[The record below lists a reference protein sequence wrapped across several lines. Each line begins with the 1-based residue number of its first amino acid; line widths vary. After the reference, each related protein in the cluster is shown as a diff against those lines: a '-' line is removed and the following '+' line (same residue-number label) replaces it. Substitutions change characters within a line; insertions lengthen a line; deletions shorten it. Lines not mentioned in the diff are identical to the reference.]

1 MTIEQILQ
9 LSQAG
14 FTADQIVALAPMIG
28 GTQPQPQVQPQVQPQ
43 PQPQPQVQPQTQPQ
57 AQPQPQ
63 PQVQPQPQPQPQ
75 VQPTAQLDALLK
87 QMGVLT
93 NAIQNNNI
101 NGYQQPQKT
110 TTAADVA
117 AYIINPP
124 GKG

>member
-63 PQVQPQPQPQPQ
+63 PQVQP
-75 VQPTAQLDALLK
+75 TAQLDALLK